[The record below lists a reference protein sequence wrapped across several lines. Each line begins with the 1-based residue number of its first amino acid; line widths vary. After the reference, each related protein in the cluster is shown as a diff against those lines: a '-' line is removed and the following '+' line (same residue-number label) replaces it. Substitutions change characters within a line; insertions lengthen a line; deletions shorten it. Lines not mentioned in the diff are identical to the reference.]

1 MIKFDTAVHSYPF
14 LLKTRAFFLDWPS
27 VHSVEASGG
36 YDFKKTK
43 NTLESFENAIFMN
56 SVSGTGNNPS
66 YLLLKSMA
74 SKRITFLSQFC
85 LTLFQTK

>member
-14 LLKTRAFFLDWPS
+14 LFKTRAFFVDWTS
-27 VHSVEASGG
+27 VHSVEAS
-36 YDFKKTK
+36 DEKK
-43 NTLESFENAIFMN
+43 NTLESFENEIFMN
-56 SVSGTGNNPS
+56 SVSGNNPS

-85 LTLFQTK
+85 LTLYQTK

>member
-14 LLKTRAFFLDWPS
+14 LLKTRAFFVDWPS

-36 YDFKKTK
+36 YGF
-43 NTLESFENAIFMN
+43 TLESFENAIFMN
-56 SVSGTGNNPS
+56 SVSDTGNNPS

-74 SKRITFLSQFC
+74 SKRITFLFC